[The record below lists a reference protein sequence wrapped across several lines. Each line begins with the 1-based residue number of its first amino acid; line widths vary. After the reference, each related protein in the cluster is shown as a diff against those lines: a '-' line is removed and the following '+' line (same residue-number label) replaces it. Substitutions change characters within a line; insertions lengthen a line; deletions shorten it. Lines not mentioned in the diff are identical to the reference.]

1 MTAVR
6 GAEGELHWASGLV
19 PEAHVERLATLA
31 RLHGLNPAPVEA
43 CRVLELGGEGG
54 CQLLPMALAL
64 PGSHF
69 VAVGGSS
76 QAAAAGRLWAEE
88 LGLSNVE
95 LCEGDIEDLPAS
107 LGSFDYVIVH
117 GTRCFTSSAAREAA
131 LWALN
136 RRLSPSGVGYV
147 SFRSLPGALV
157 SDAARR
163 LLDGYL
169 AASSGE
175 GSRPER
181 IRRIAAL
188 LATSLDPVEPLTLA
202 LKLEFE
208 ELARATSLEPWLESS
223 EALGLPLYFDDFA
236 RAIAPHALGY
246 FAEALPG
253 DDDVTRLSSA
263 ARDALA
269 QFVNTSALWQQ
280 SLDLFAGKPVR
291 HALVRRASL
300 SPQRGPLVE
309 TMREFV
315 IGCSAELQI
324 LDGQM
329 RLRAGSKA
337 VAHVTDP
344 GVSRAFVQLTRS
356 WPEFLP
362 FSALSELISRD
373 DAAQRGERERALAEQ
388 LHRLFRAGLI
398 ELRVQPPR
406 CTARPGERPVAS
418 SLARRMA
425 SAGNSV
431 VNQHQQLVAL
441 PDSDARQLL
450 SLCDGGRTREQLLA
464 AWTDERVP
472 DIDALLQRLARL
484 ALLVE

>member
-1 MTAVR
+1 VTAVR
-6 GAEGELHWASGLV
+6 VAEGELYWASGLA

-31 RLHGLNPAPVEA
+31 RLHGLSPAPVEA

-54 CQLLPMALAL
+54 CQLLPLALAL

-69 VAVGGSS
+69 VSVGGSS
-76 QAAAAGRLWAEE
+76 RAMATGRLWAEE
-88 LGLSNVE
+88 LGLSNLV
-95 LCEGDIEDLPAS
+95 LCEGEPEDLPES
-107 LGSFDYVIVH
+107 LGSFDYVLVH

-147 SFRSLPGALV
+147 SFKSQPGALA

-163 LLDGYL
+163 LIDRYL
-169 AASSGE
+169 AADSSK

-181 IRRIAAL
+181 IRRVATL
-188 LATSLDPVEPLTLA
+188 LSASLDPVQPLTLA

-208 ELARATSLEPWLESS
+208 ELARSTSLEPWLESS
-223 EALGLPLYFDDFA
+223 DALCAPLYFDDFSQA
-236 RAIAPHALGY
+236 LAPHALGY
-246 FAEALPG
+246 FAEAVPG
-253 DDDVTRLSSA
+253 DDDVTRLSST
-263 ARDALA
+263 ARDALG
-269 QFVNTSALWQQ
+269 QFVNTGALWQQ
-280 SLDLFAGKPVR
+280 SLDLFSGKAVR

-300 SPQRGPLVE
+300 SPQRAPLLE

-315 IGCSAELQI
+315 VGCAAELQI

-329 RLRAGSKA
+329 RLQAGSKA

-362 FSALSELISRD
+362 FSALCEQISRD
-373 DAAQRGERERALAEQ
+373 NPTLRGERELGLAEQ

-398 ELRVQPPR
+398 ELRMHAPHCV
-406 CTARPGERPVAS
+406 ARPGERPVAS

-425 SAGNSV
+425 SAGSSLM
-431 VNQHQQLVAL
+431 NQHQKLVSL
-441 PDSDARQLL
+441 PDPDARRLL

-464 AWTDERVP
+464 AWSGERAP
-472 DIDALLQRLARL
+472 DVDALLQRFARL